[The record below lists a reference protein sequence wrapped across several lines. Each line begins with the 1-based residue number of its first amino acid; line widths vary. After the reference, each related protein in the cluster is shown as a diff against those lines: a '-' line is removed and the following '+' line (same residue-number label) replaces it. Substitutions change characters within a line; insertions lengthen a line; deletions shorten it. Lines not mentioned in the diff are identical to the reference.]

1 MLGRNILLRGS
12 EVLEQG
18 AQRGCRYLVSG
29 GIQNQV
35 GCDPGQPDPVVG
47 NTACGRGI
55 ETK

>member
-1 MLGRNILLRGS
+1 MCLEGDKT
-12 EVLEQG
+12 LEQI
-18 AQRGCRYLVSG
+18 AQRGGECPISG